1 MTLREFTQGWM
12 LLTAQPWGTP
22 YRKEAALP
30 GEPSPGDI
38 QSEFYFHTFKDSDGP
53 AWLKSCQQH
62 ATGDKW
68 PSVDALKLSL
78 RHHTPALTALPTPDV
93 PVISMEEALRERPD
107 LQATLQRVLKT
118 NGVDL

>member
-12 LLTAQPWGTP
+12 LLTSQPWGRT
-22 YRKEAALP
+22 YRNDATMP

-38 QSEFYFHTFKDSDGP
+38 QSEFYFHTFKAVDGS

-78 RHHTPALTALPTPDV
+78 RHHAPILTALPMPEA
-93 PVISMEEALRERPD
+93 PVISMEEALKDRPD
-107 LQATLQRVLKT
+107 LQATIQRVLKT
-118 NGVDL
+118 NGIAL